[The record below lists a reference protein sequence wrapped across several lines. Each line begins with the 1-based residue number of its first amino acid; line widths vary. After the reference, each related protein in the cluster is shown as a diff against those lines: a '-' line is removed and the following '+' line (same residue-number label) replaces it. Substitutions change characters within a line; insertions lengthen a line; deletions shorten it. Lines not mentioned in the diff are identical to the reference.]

1 VDGAPDPPSGR
12 RPAGRRRNALDCLR
26 RLTATLETATDLETL
41 ARAVADEVA
50 GRDAGAGAV
59 LGAIGADGMLRFVAA
74 TYPTDVVATY
84 DGLPVSSTFPMGDA
98 MLRGEAVWIRTRD
111 EVLRRYPAVQTSDVR
126 SQASAAL
133 PLRVDGATIGG
144 LGVTFSEPNAFD
156 DEERALLLSVAGFCA
171 LVLSRR
177 LSADAAA
184 LGDEPPKSVGEAP
197 PHTEDVATGGAS
209 RAAVERTI
217 RITTTRLETLMRDA
231 PVGFAFVDRD
241 LRFQLVND
249 KLAEIHGVPV
259 AEHIGRSVD
268 EIVPDLAEINAA
280 LFERVLAGE
289 PVLETEV
296 RAVTRAEPEQRRDW
310 LVNYY
315 PVYAPSGTVIGIGAT
330 VVDVTERNQLL
341 RAARTAAARASELQR
356 FAAAMARAATVDAVV
371 RVVVD
376 MGATAVDADVVNVVM
391 RLHGE
396 NKLRIYHSTDV
407 APSAQ
412 AWPTVAIGDAMPIAE
427 TLRENRARYFGD
439 REAFVAA
446 YPNLARNILAAG
458 MNAVATLP
466 LSSSDGTTIGG
477 MAFAFAAP
485 QPFDAVQRLRLQ
497 TVVDIAAQS
506 LDRARLYERERDVAR
521 TLQVALLP
529 AALPVIDNVA
539 IEARYFAGGADV
551 AVGGDW
557 YDVLRFGDGRIGL
570 VIGDAAGR
578 GIDAATFM
586 GKARHAAAALAIEH
600 RSPAEV
606 LRRVNEYLCTVS
618 SRRSMATCCYVVLDP
633 EAGRLRFASAGHL
646 PPVVSSA
653 TETRFLEGARSVPLG
668 VVPDAAYIEA
678 EVTLEEPSTLL
689 LYTDGLVERRGEPID
704 VGLDRLRATVAG
716 LGCDPADLCRGV
728 AEALLPS
735 GCDDDA
741 ALLAASFTPSMSASK
756 LRIRLRAD
764 AEHLAD
770 MRRRVGDWLGRSGV
784 DDSTVGEIVLAVNE
798 AATNSA
804 LHAYAQ
810 SDVPGDVEIAL
821 ALEAD
826 ELVATVTDRGEW
838 QSRPPSHDGLGLIL
852 IHLVMADVAVERSD
866 RGTLVRMR
874 RALN

>member
-1 VDGAPDPPSGR
+1 VDGAPDPSPGR
-12 RPAGRRRNALDCLR
+12 KPAGRRRNALDCLR
-26 RLTATLETATDLETL
+26 RLTARLETAADLETL
-41 ARAVADEVA
+41 AHAVADEVA
-50 GRDAGAGAV
+50 GRDPDAGAV
-59 LGAIGADGMLRFVAA
+59 LGALGADGVLKFVAA

-84 DGLPVSSTFPMGDA
+84 DGLPISSAFPIGDA
-98 MLRGEAVWIRTRD
+98 ILRGEPVWIATRD
-111 EVLRRYPAVQTSDVR
+111 ELLRRYPAVQTADAR
-126 SQASAAL
+126 SHATAAL
-133 PLRVDGATIGG
+133 PLRVDGGTIGA
-144 LGVTFSEPNAFD
+144 LGVSFPDPIAFD
-156 DEERALLLSVAGFCA
+156 DEERALLLSVAGICA
-171 LVLSRR
+171 LALSRR
-177 LSADAAA
+177 LATADAPRDAPPQA
-184 LGDEPPKSVGEAP
+184 VGDAP
-197 PHTEDVATGGAS
+197 PHAGDVATGGAS
-209 RAAVERTI
+209 RAAVEGTLRT
-217 RITTTRLETLMRDA
+217 TTTRLETLMRDA

-259 AEHIGRSVD
+259 SEHLGRLVD

-296 RAVTRAEPEQRRDW
+296 RAVTRAEPEQQRDW

-356 FAAAMARAATVDAVV
+356 FAAAMARAATVEGVV
-371 RVVVD
+371 SVVVD
-376 MGATAVDADVVNVVM
+376 MGAAAVDADVVNVVM

-396 NKLRIYHSTDV
+396 NELRIYHSTDV

-412 AWPTVAIGDAMPIAE
+412 GAWPTVAVGDAMPITE
-427 TLRENRARYFGD
+427 TLREGRARYFGD
-439 REAFVAA
+439 RDAFVAA
-446 YPNLARNILAAG
+446 YPNLARDILRTG

-477 MAFAFAAP
+477 MALAFAAP
-485 QPFDAVQRLRLQ
+485 QPFDAIQRLRLQ

-578 GIDAATFM
+578 GVDAATFM

-606 LRRVNEYLCTVS
+606 LRRVNQYLCTVS

-653 TETRFLEGARSVPLG
+653 VETRFLEGARSVPLG
-668 VVPDAAYIEA
+668 VVPDATYIES
-678 EVTLEEPSTLL
+678 EVTLDEPSTLL
-689 LYTDGLVERRGEPID
+689 LYTDGLIERRGEAID

-716 LGCDPADLCRGV
+716 LGSDPNDLCRGL

-735 GCDDDA
+735 GCDDDV
-741 ALLAASFTPSMSASK
+741 ALLAASFTPSASASK
-756 LRIRLRAD
+756 LRIRLPAD

-770 MRRRVGDWLGRSGV
+770 MRRRVGDWLGRSGL

-804 LHAYAQ
+804 LHAYAR
-810 SDVPGDVEIAL
+810 SDAPGDVEIAL
-821 ALEAD
+821 ALESD
-826 ELVATVTDRGEW
+826 ELVATVVDRGQW
-838 QSRPPSHDGLGLIL
+838 QSRPPSHDGLGLML
-852 IHLVMADVAVERSD
+852 IELVMADVAVERSD

-874 RALN
+874 RALG